1 MKYLY
6 KGRFEMKTT
15 TKILTAVITA
25 CLSVCT
31 VSANTADNIGDLKK
45 FLLGEN
51 SNFTSTTETNVS
63 DLLKLKNSVLS
74 PQYNKVYVADTE
86 ELRNALKNAKA
97 GDEIILTGTDYGD
110 DVTGSKGSS
119 FTSSVDGT
127 AEKNIVIK
135 GADPENPPTL
145 HGKDIA
151 HGIVLYIT
159 GDYWQIKNIRVE
171 NAQKGILLDNSNYSV
186 IENCEI
192 FNTGQEAVH
201 FRDNSS
207 YCTIRNSVIHD
218 TGKVTAG
225 YGEGV
230 YIGTYYEDTSK
241 YKENGYGEN
250 CHYNTVSGCKFYNVT
265 AEHVD
270 IKEQTIGTI
279 VENCYMDGTGMT
291 GANYADSFIDVQGND
306 AEIRNNE
313 CHRNN
318 NSYITDAF
326 QVHVLIDGW
335 GKNNSFYGN
344 TVYLD
349 DETSC
354 YVIESWGDTALYGE
368 NIRIPQ
374 SENMMYDGYFE
385 LISNN

>member
-1 MKYLY
+1 MY
-6 KGRFEMKTT
+6 KNFRRKKIII
-15 TKILTAVITA
+15 KILAVIISA
-25 CLSVCT
+25 SLT
-31 VSANTADNIGDLKK
+31 VSVVSAIVNKNFDELRK
-45 FLLGEN
+45 FLLGEC
-51 SNFTSTTETNVS
+51 SDFTASTETNVS
-63 DLLKLKNSVLS
+63 DLLRLKISALN
-74 PQYNKVYVADTE
+74 PQYNKIYVADTE
-86 ELRNALKNAKA
+86 ALRNALKNAGA

-119 FTSSVDGT
+119 FMSSADGT
-127 AEKNIVIK
+127 AEKNIVIR

-145 HGKDIA
+145 HGKA
-151 HGIVLYIT
+151 LANGVVLYIT
-159 GDYWQIKNIRVE
+159 GDYWQIRNIRVE

-186 IENCEI
+186 IEDCEI

-207 YCTIRNSVIHD
+207 YCTIKNSVIHD
-218 TGKVTAG
+218 TGKVNAG

-230 YIGTYYEDTSK
+230 YIGTYYEDTGK
-241 YKENGYGEN
+241 YRNGGYGEN

-270 IKEQTIGTI
+270 IKEQTVGTVI
-279 VENCYMDGTGMT
+279 ENCYMDGTGMT
-291 GANYADSFIDVQGND
+291 GANYADSFIDAQGND
-306 AEIRNNE
+306 AVIRNNE

-326 QVHVLIDGW
+326 QVHVIIDGW

-344 TVYLD
+344 TLYLD

-354 YVIESWGDTALYGE
+354 YVAESWGETAFYGE
-368 NIRIPQ
+368 NTRIPE
-374 SENMMYDGYFE
+374 SKNMMYDGEFKP
-385 LISNN
+385 LSDN